1 MSTTAVC
8 VMKKIVFSQWNDYQV
23 EFFFFFP
30 RKQKQFLGMEAN
42 FSTPKTCG
50 FFCFCLCVAAALL
63 GQEIFVAGGQAE
75 QEVINS
81 AEVYNPELNQWE
93 HMVARMLT
101 PRVGLALVS
110 MGNLIYAIGMC
121 ATEISSR
128 FPCKEL
134 SSHKTRLSCIYIV
147 YLCFI

>member
-1 MSTTAVC
+1 M
-8 VMKKIVFSQWNDYQV
+8 QY
-23 EFFFFFP
+23 
-30 RKQKQFLGMEAN
+30 G
-42 FSTPKTCG
+42 
-50 FFCFCLCVAAALL
+50 FCFLFPAAALL

-110 MGNLIYAIGMC
+110 MGNLIYAIGERWMC
-121 ATEISSR
+121 VLEGFHRMHNFSSKNNR
-128 FPCKEL
+128 SLYCSTFETAAAK
-134 SSHKTRLSCIYIV
+134 
-147 YLCFI
+147 